1 MRDNERIYFGD
12 MLVKLGDLIS
22 SESFDEFDKH
32 KWQGYGPSS
41 ILSPIMENFSRLR
54 PAVCSSADKKGLV

>member
-22 SESFDEFDKH
+22 SESFDEFDKAQMAGIRAEFNFVAH
-32 KWQGYGPSS
+32 HGEFFTTPPS
-41 ILSPIMENFSRLR
+41 
-54 PAVCSSADKKGLV
+54 GLQQR